1 MKSKAS
7 AFLKQIM
14 SVVRSIVK
22 AKSMALKGKT
32 SAIKTRLIIL
42 SLLKNKK
49 VQLTAA
55 ISHKLHALIGNN
67 NDQDKIINQD
77 AYDDDDD
84 HEDQISNSKAIV
96 VYNYEDEN
104 SSASIE
110 LVGDDVDD
118 KYPDLT
124 HSLFDSDAEEE
135 EEEESGTS
143 VIDLVRNSKE
153 NAQDFSLED
162 EIDQVAD
169 LFIKR
174 FHRRIKLQK
183 LESFKSYQQM
193 LQRGL

>member
-1 MKSKAS
+1 
-7 AFLKQIM
+7 M

-22 AKSMALKGKT
+22 AKSMALKSKT

-67 NDQDKIINQD
+67 NDQDKIIN
-77 AYDDDDD
+77 DDDDR
-84 HEDQISNSKAIV
+84 EDQISNSKAIV

-110 LVGDDVDD
+110 LVAMGGTDDVDD

-124 HSLFDSDAEEE
+124 HSLFDSDAE

-162 EIDQVAD
+162 DIDEVAD